1 MGQSQGKNSHQ
12 RNNDNPRG
20 RSKSQ
25 WRNFNCFYC
34 QKMGH
39 VKKECR
45 LWKREQTKEKGG
57 AQENDKENTTAIV
70 DGDIDIV
77 HDESSIN
84 LTCHTSDW
92 VIDLGTLFH
101 VTVHCHYF
109 ISYVNSDYG
118 HVRMGNEGA
127 SKIVGIRYIC
137 LETSIGCNLL
147 FKDVRHIPY
156 ICLNLISTGKLDD
169 NG

>member
-1 MGQSQGKNSHQ
+1 MVML
-12 RNNDNPRG
+12 R
-20 RSKSQ
+20 
-25 WRNFNCFYC
+25 
-34 QKMGH
+34 KM
-39 VKKECR
+39 VITSYR
-45 LWKREQTKEKGG
+45 DYFT
-57 AQENDKENTTAIV
+57 
-70 DGDIDIV
+70 
-77 HDESSIN
+77 SSIN
-84 LTCHTSDW
+84 C
-92 VIDLGTLFH
+92 
-101 VTVHCHYF
+101 
-109 ISYVNSDYG
+109 NYG